1 MSLLASLQRRAA
13 LLAVAGGFGIF
24 AAALGGMATVDDELR
39 AVAPLQTSEVVR
51 VSAETPASAD
61 CERDTQTAADLAKEL

>member
-13 LLAVAGGFGIF
+13 VLSVAGGFGIF

-39 AVAPLQTSEVVR
+39 AVAPLRTSEVVR
-51 VSAETPASAD
+51 VSAETPSECD
-61 CERDTQTAADLAKEL
+61 RERERQTAADLAREL